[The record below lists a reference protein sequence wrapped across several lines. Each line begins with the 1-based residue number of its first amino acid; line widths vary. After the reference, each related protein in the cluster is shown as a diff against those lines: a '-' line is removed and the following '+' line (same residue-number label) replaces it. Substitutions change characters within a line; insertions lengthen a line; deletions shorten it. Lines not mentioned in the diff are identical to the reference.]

1 MAEGVVRV
9 HHLVNV
15 ATKAIVQA
23 QYIATSL
30 NLAYNKAFKR
40 DSKRV
45 AFAV

>member
-9 HHLVNV
+9 HHQGNV
-15 ATKAIVQA
+15 ATKTIAQA

-30 NLAYNKAFKR
+30 NIAYNKAFKR
-40 DSKRV
+40 DSKRM